1 MAKQKTYQPPPVLFR
16 MYDRRNHTFLCFS
29 AENQG
34 TTVKVILTAA
44 TREDEPEDN
53 AEAT

>member
-1 MAKQKTYQPPPVLFR
+1 MPEQKTYRPPPVLFR

-44 TREDEPEDN
+44 TGEDEAEDDV
-53 AEAT
+53 EET